1 MKVLTVLVPTYNV
14 EKYLRRC
21 LDSLLLP
28 EVLEEIEVLV
38 VNDGSKDGSADIAR
52 AYEKKYPQTVVF
64 VDKEN
69 GGHGSTINVGIEKAQ
84 GTYFKVLDSDDWVN
98 IGDFIEFVK
107 RLKEVTAD
115 AVICDYRKEHV
126 YNGKSEYFEYKDLED
141 GKKYNLNEIDL
152 NILHGEYF
160 MMATTTYRTE
170 VLRASGLKM
179 LEKTFYV
186 DMQYN
191 IVPITKVDTFA
202 YYHLDIYR
210 YFIGRKDQ
218 SMNMDNFVRNQEHH
232 KRMIKWLI
240 EYYTGIEK
248 DLTPNKREYIEM
260 ILTYTLN
267 THYSIYCE
275 YDKDH
280 KRAYNEIREFDAY
293 LKKTNQRLYDRLNC
307 MAYVRY
313 NRETQFKFVKVDG
326 SKWNKVMVL
335 ARKVKGRFAR

>member
-107 RLKEVTAD
+107 RLKEETAD

-232 KRMIKWLI
+232 KRMIK
-240 EYYTGIEK
+240 
-248 DLTPNKREYIEM
+248 
-260 ILTYTLN
+260 
-267 THYSIYCE
+267 

-326 SKWNKVMVL
+326 SKWHKVMVL

>member
-107 RLKEVTAD
+107 RLKEETAD

-179 LEKTFYV
+179 LEKTF
-186 DMQYN
+186 
-191 IVPITKVDTFA
+191 
-202 YYHLDIYR
+202 LCR
-210 YFIGRKDQ
+210 YA
-218 SMNMDNFVRNQEHH
+218 V
-232 KRMIKWLI
+232 
-240 EYYTGIEK
+240 
-248 DLTPNKREYIEM
+248 
-260 ILTYTLN
+260 
-267 THYSIYCE
+267 
-275 YDKDH
+275 
-280 KRAYNEIREFDAY
+280 
-293 LKKTNQRLYDRLNC
+293 
-307 MAYVRY
+307 
-313 NRETQFKFVKVDG
+313 
-326 SKWNKVMVL
+326 
-335 ARKVKGRFAR
+335 